1 MPEIRLKSNELIY
14 LAEEILRRPNTGFV
28 MWLLA
33 ISNRQVCNGKEQVE
47 QKEMQKYGFRRKIAP
62 GNLTLKPRLVLK
74 EMRKLKRGLILNGIK
89 GGEPSGQ
96 DPIQQSF

>member
-1 MPEIRLKSNELIY
+1 MV
-14 LAEEILRRPNTGFV
+14 EEILRQPNIDFA

-33 ISNRQVCNGKEQVE
+33 INNRQVCNGKEQVE

-62 GNLTLKPRLVLK
+62 GNLTLKPRLILK
-74 EMRKLKRGLILNGIK
+74 EMKKLKRGLILNGIK